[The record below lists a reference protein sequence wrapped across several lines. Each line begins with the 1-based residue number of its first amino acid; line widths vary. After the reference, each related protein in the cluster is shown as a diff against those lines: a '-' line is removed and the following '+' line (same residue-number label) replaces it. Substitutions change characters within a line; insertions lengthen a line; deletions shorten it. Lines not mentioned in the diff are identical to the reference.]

1 MQESIQKQPYIKI
14 LPAFRV
20 NRGFDLRDAD
30 VDEAVKTIQGVL
42 PQHVDGDIDV
52 TITLMGEN
60 LKLMTDVPLMRET
73 LTHLVKIAMP
83 DFSKPPLTINQVHFE
98 IESLL
103 NSNDSIIGACAFIS
117 LAAADT
123 YISVDKKI
131 RDKILEPFFTT
142 ETEGNGLS
150 LAMAY
155 RIIKQQ
161 HETTK
166 VTSQAGQRKEA
177 KIYLPLTMLEIVS
190 MMSISTG

>member
-1 MQESIQKQPYIKI
+1 MQESLQKQPYIKI

-20 NRGFDLRDAD
+20 NQGFDLRDAD
-30 VDEAVKTIQGVL
+30 VDEAVKTVQGVL
-42 PQHVDGDIDV
+42 PQYVDGGIDV
-52 TITLMGEN
+52 TITLMEKN
-60 LKLMTDVPLMRET
+60 LKIMTDVSLMRES
-73 LTHLVKIAMP
+73 LTHLVRNAMP

-103 NSNDSIIGACAFIS
+103 NGNDSIIGACVFIS
-117 LAAADT
+117 LAAAGT

-131 RDKILEPFFTT
+131 REKILEPFFTT

-161 HETTK
+161 HERTK
-166 VTSQAGQRKEA
+166 VTSQVRQRKEA
-177 KIYLPLTMLEIVS
+177 NIYLPLTRLEIVS

>member
-1 MQESIQKQPYIKI
+1 MQGSLQKQPQVKI

-20 NRGFDLRDAD
+20 NEGFELRDAD
-30 VDEAVKTIQGVL
+30 IDEAVKTVQGVL

-52 TITLMGEN
+52 TITLMEKN
-60 LKLMTDVPLMRET
+60 LKIMTDVHLMKES
-73 LTHLVKIAMP
+73 LTHLIRNAMP
-83 DFSKPPLTINQVHFE
+83 DFSKPPLTINQLHFE

-103 NSNDSIIGACAFIS
+103 NGNDSIIGACAFIS
-117 LAAADT
+117 LAAAGT

-131 RDKILEPFFTT
+131 REKILEPFFTI

-161 HETTK
+161 HERTK
-166 VTSQAGQRKEA
+166 VTSHVGQRKEA
-177 KIYLPLTMLEIVS
+177 NIYLPLTRLEIVS
-190 MMSISTG
+190 MMSIPAG